1 MNLFSKIKKYFK
13 NETVSMDNPALLD
26 WLGIDPATNKDKLA
40 DSTYFAC
47 MKKLGE
53 GVGKLPLKMYQSTEK
68 GIIKSD
74 KSEMYNVL
82 KLRPNPYM
90 SAATFWSTVE
100 MNRNH
105 YGNAYVWCRYKG
117 PRLQDLWIMPS
128 ESVSIV
134 VDSGGILGTRDKIW
148 YKYQDKTNGKTYTF
162 NSEEVMHFKT
172 SMTFDGIVGK
182 SVREILATTLAG
194 SLESQNFM
202 NNLYKEGLTAKAVLE
217 YTGDIDETA
226 KRRLVKGLSDFAN
239 GSANAGK
246 IIPVPLGMKLTPL
259 DLKLTD
265 SQFFE
270 LKKYT
275 ALQIAAAFGISPN
288 QINDYEKSSY
298 ASGEMQNLVFYVD
311 TLLYNLTQYEQEIT
325 YKTLS
330 SDLISKGYYFKF
342 NVGVILRSDLKTQM
356 ESLSKAVSNGIYTVN
371 DARNLLDL
379 PNVAGGDVCMVNGS
393 NVKLI
398 DVGAAYGATPQ

>member
-1 MNLFSKIKKYFK
+1 MSIFSVIKKFFK
-13 NETVSMDNPALLD
+13 NETVAADNPLLRE
-26 WLGIDPATNKDKLA
+26 WLGLDPEISKDKLA
-40 DSTYFAC
+40 DATYFAC
-47 MKKLGE
+47 LKKLSE
-53 GVGKLPLKMYQSTEK
+53 GIGKLPLKMYQSTDK

-74 KSEMYNVL
+74 KSSMYNVL

-90 SAATFWSTVE
+90 TAATFWSTVE

-105 YGNAYVWCRYKG
+105 YGNAYIWCRYQG
-117 PRLQDLWIMPS
+117 AILQDLWIMPS
-128 ESVSIV
+128 KDVKV
-134 VDSGGILGTRDKIW
+134 VIDNGGILGSKNKVW
-148 YKYQDKTNGKTYTF
+148 YKYQDATSGKVYTY
-162 NSEEVMHFKT
+162 SSGEVMHFKT

-182 SVREILATTLAG
+182 SVREILATTLTG

-217 YTGDIDETA
+217 YTGELDQAA
-226 KRRLVKGLSDFAN
+226 KTRLLKGLTEFAN
-239 GSANAGK
+239 GPTNAGK
-246 IIPVPLGMKLTPL
+246 IIPVPLGMRIIPL

-298 ASGEMQNLVFYVD
+298 ASGEMQNLVFYID

-325 YKTLS
+325 YKVLS
-330 SDLISKGYYFKF
+330 NELMNSGYYFKF
-342 NVGVILRSDLKTQM
+342 NINTILRADSQKQM
-356 ESLSKAVSNGIYTVN
+356 ESLSKAVSSGIYTVN

-379 PNVAGGDVCMVNGS
+379 PDVEGGDVCMVNGS